1 MQHAVATPEPA
12 SLKWYFTNA
21 AALSAFMMASTTEKE
36 GKMIQEQLVCAL
48 CLDFLKEPKMLACA
62 HSFCRDCLQK
72 TSPRMQDNGA
82 EPTALNDRRQSTG
95 NESELEEDP
104 EVLQC
109 PSCHRNTELANGIE
123 SLSSPIRLTE
133 LLEAMSSQEL
143 EKGRVLLREKEK
155 ELNSLVERDD
165 TELLPKC
172 SEHGKAKEYF
182 CNDCYELLCMR
193 CMMDQH
199 RTHDYA
205 EAIKTLPGCL
215 QSVRSVVQ
223 PAYELVRRVEVSL
236 KQLVQDSES
245 IEANR
250 NICTEAIH
258 EEFNK
263 VRVAIDTREKMLLT
277 TVNKYVDHKLTKVEH
292 QSERLTKAKGKVEQ
306 IASRAE
312 ELLSESLCNL
322 TALIEKDHLSEDL
335 HNQYQSLAEVESEIF
350 DSMFSSTYVGFR
362 DDNIKAVQQQIG
374 LLVSLCE
381 FFPDADS
388 GYYLSRKMTVEG
400 EEDPYIQSVNNTRQ
414 EEEPCRPRSGT
425 VGTNSR
431 IEPIQE
437 EPEEQEFCSNPKAI
451 GNLVRSNSSPA
462 IALKSILERRLSH
475 DLIGS
480 CPPVPI
486 RFNSLRIK
494 TPIIQPLKI
503 IDKLCR
509 SKKEVVH
516 PCGICIGDND
526 CMIVSDVKNHCL
538 RMIASNG
545 KYIDSIGCEGKG
557 SGEFEEPCA
566 LAVDHKRNILVAQRE
581 NPRIQKLT
589 SSGKYSTKFG
599 HKGLRG
605 TSLGEPWGIT
615 VGPDHK
621 IYVSD
626 WDKNCIHVFHSNGR
640 YDTIIGSDKFPS
652 GGETLSLPAG
662 IAVAVDGNLLVADR
676 GSHCVWVLK
685 TNGSVLS
692 RIGSKG
698 HAPGE
703 LFYPFGI
710 AVDKEGNIIITE
722 SGNNR
727 ISVFSSS
734 GAFLKHFGRK
744 GSDPGM
750 FHHPRHVC
758 VNTKG
763 ELIVADELNHRLQ
776 LFKL

>member
-1 MQHAVATPEPA
+1 
-12 SLKWYFTNA
+12 
-21 AALSAFMMASTTEKE
+21 MMATTTDKE
-36 GKMIQEQLVCAL
+36 GKMIQEQLVCAF
-48 CLDFLKEPKMLACA
+48 CFDFLKDPKMLSCA

-72 TSPRMQDNGA
+72 MSAPMQENDP
-82 EPTALNDRRQSTG
+82 EPPALNGQRQSTG
-95 NESELEEDP
+95 NESELEEDA
-104 EVLQC
+104 EVLEC
-109 PSCHRNTELANGIE
+109 PSCHRNTELANGID
-123 SLSSPIRLTE
+123 SLSTPTRLIE
-133 LLEAMSSQEL
+133 LLEAMTNQDL
-143 EKGRVLLREKEK
+143 EKGRVLLKEKEK
-155 ELNSLVERDD
+155 ELNNLVERDD
-165 TELLPKC
+165 TESLPKC
-172 SEHGKAKEYF
+172 SEHGKAKEYY
-182 CNDCYELLCMR
+182 CNDCDELLCMR

-205 EAIKTLPGCL
+205 EAIKMLPSCL
-215 QSVRSVVQ
+215 QSVRSFVQ
-223 PAYELVRRVEVSL
+223 PAFELVGRVEASL

-258 EEFNK
+258 DEFNK
-263 VRVAIDTREKMLLT
+263 VRAVIDTRERMLLT

-292 QSERLTKAKGKVEQ
+292 QSERLTKTKGKVEK
-306 IASRAE
+306 ITSRAG
-312 ELLSESLCNL
+312 ELLRENLCSL
-322 TALIEKDHLSEDL
+322 TAITEKERLAEDM
-335 HNQYQSLAEVESEIF
+335 HDQYQSLAEVESEIF

-362 DDNIKAVQQQIG
+362 DDNIKVVQQQIG
-374 LLVSLCE
+374 QLVSLCE

-400 EEDPYIQSVNNTRQ
+400 EEDPYIQSVNNAKQ
-414 EEEPCRPRSGT
+414 EEELCRPRSET
-425 VGTNSR
+425 VGTSSR

-437 EPEEQEFCSNPKAI
+437 ETEQDEEFYTTPKAL

-462 IALKSILERRLSH
+462 ITLKSVLERRLSN

-494 TPIIQPLKI
+494 APIIQPVKI

-516 PCGICIGDND
+516 PCGVCIGDND

-545 KYIDSIGCEGKG
+545 KYIDSIGCEGKS
-557 SGEFEEPCA
+557 SGEFEEPSA
-566 LAVDHKRNILVAQRE
+566 LAVDHKGNILVAQRE
-581 NPRIQKLT
+581 NPRIQRLT

-626 WDKNCIHVFHSNGR
+626 WDKNCIHVFQGNGR

-727 ISVFSSS
+727 ISMFSSS

-763 ELIVADELNHRLQ
+763 ELVVADELNHRLQ

>member
-1 MQHAVATPEPA
+1 METTATVAIE
-12 SLKWYFTNA
+12 NG
-21 AALSAFMMASTTEKE
+21 
-36 GKMIQEQLVCAL
+36 GKAIQEHLICVI
-48 CLDFLKEPKMLACA
+48 CLDYLKKPKMLSCA
-62 HSFCRDCLQK
+62 HSFCQECLHK
-72 TSPRMQDNGA
+72 VSIRTRTPTDNGETSCPDLVVNGEGIHGA
-82 EPTALNDRRQSTG
+82 NAGNDSDD
-95 NESELEEDP
+95 EDP

-109 PSCHRNTELANGIE
+109 PSCRRNTELTSGGLAG
-123 SLSSPIRLTE
+123 LSTPTRLTE
-133 LLEAMSSQEL
+133 LLESMTAQDMEV
-143 EKGRVLLREKEK
+143 GRLLLKQRQKQ
-155 ELNSLVERDD
+155 LASMVESKDS
-165 TELLPKC
+165 ESLPKC
-172 SEHGKAKEYF
+172 IEHGDAKEFF
-182 CNDCYELLCMR
+182 CRDCDELLCTR
-193 CMMDQH
+193 CLEEEH
-199 RTHDYA
+199 LSHDYGDA
-205 EAIKTLPGCL
+205 VKIF
-215 QSVRSVVQ
+215 
-223 PAYELVRRVEVSL
+223 PAYLSSMQSCIQPGYNLVYRAESSL

-250 NICTEAIH
+250 NICTEAIR

-263 VRVAIDTREKMLLT
+263 VRAAIDTREKMLLT
-277 TVNKYVDHKLTKVEH
+277 TVNKYIDHKLTKVEH
-292 QSERLTKAKGKVEQ
+292 QSERLSKTKENTEKMLT
-306 IASRAE
+306 RAE
-312 ELLSESLCNL
+312 QVLNDSDMSNL
-322 TALIEKDHLSEDL
+322 TALTEKEHISDELRD
-335 HNQYQSLAEVESEIF
+335 QYHALAEVESEIF

-362 DDNIKAVQQQIG
+362 DDNIKAVKQQIG

-381 FFPDADS
+381 FFPDANS

-400 EEDPYIQSVNNTRQ
+400 EEDPYIQSVNNSLQ
-414 EEEPCRPRSGT
+414 LEEPCRPRSIT
-425 VGTNSR
+425 TDATSSQ

-437 EPEEQEFCSNPKAI
+437 ETEEEEAYYSSVQKGHSS
-451 GNLVRSNSSPA
+451 LVRSNSTPA
-462 IALKSILERRLSH
+462 ITLKSAVLSRRSSH
-475 DLIGS
+475 DNIGS

-486 RFNSLRIK
+486 RFNSLRIQ
-494 TPIIQPLKI
+494 TSIVEPVKI

-516 PCGICIGDND
+516 PCGVCIGENN

-545 KYIDSIGCEGKG
+545 KYIDAIGCEGKS

-566 LAVDHKRNILVAQRE
+566 LAVDRKGNIFVAQRE

-605 TSLGEPWGIT
+605 TSLGEPWGIS
-615 VGPDHK
+615 VGPDQK

-626 WDKNCIHVFHSNGR
+626 WDKNCIHVFHGNGR
-640 YDTIIGSDKFPS
+640 YDNLIGSDKFPS

-662 IAVAVDGNLLVADR
+662 IAVTTEGNLLVADR
-676 GSHCVWVLK
+676 GNHCVWVLK

-698 HAPGE
+698 HSPGE
-703 LFYPFGI
+703 LYYPFGI
-710 AVDKEGNIIITE
+710 AVDMNGNIIITE

-727 ISVFSSS
+727 ISIFSSS
-734 GAFLKHFGRK
+734 GAFLKHFGCK
-744 GSDPGM
+744 GSKPGM

>member
-1 MQHAVATPEPA
+1 M
-12 SLKWYFTNA
+12 
-21 AALSAFMMASTTEKE
+21 LSC
-36 GKMIQEQLVCAL
+36 V
-48 CLDFLKEPKMLACA
+48 
-62 HSFCRDCLQK
+62 HSFCRECLQQASVR
-72 TSPRMQDNGA
+72 TTQDSATNGPDPIING
-82 EPTALNDRRQSTG
+82 EEIRRNSSEI
-95 NESELEEDP
+95 ESEEEDL
-104 EVLQC
+104 EVLEC
-109 PSCHRNTELANGIE
+109 PSCRRNTELVSGVD
-123 SLSSPIRLTE
+123 SLPTPTRLVE
-133 LLEAMSSQEL
+133 LLEAMSTQEM
-143 EKGRVLLREKEK
+143 ERGRAMLKERQTLLSRIAEGNKSE
-155 ELNSLVERDD
+155 S
-165 TELLPKC
+165 LPKC
-172 SEHGKAKEYF
+172 NEHDKVKEYF
-182 CNDCYELLCMR
+182 CRDCNKLLCMR
-193 CMMDQH
+193 CMMEEH
-199 RTHDYA
+199 RNHDYS
-205 EAIKTLPGCL
+205 EAVKALPSCL
-215 QSVRSVVQ
+215 DSMRSFIQ
-223 PAYELVRRVEVSL
+223 PAYGLVCRADTSL
-236 KQLVQDSES
+236 KQLMQDSES

-258 EEFNK
+258 EAFDK
-263 VRVAIDTREKMLLT
+263 VRAAIDTRERMLLT

-292 QSERLTKAKGKVEQ
+292 QNERLNKTKENTHKMLAK
-306 IASRAE
+306 AE
-312 ELLSESLCNL
+312 ELLGDDFCDLLAL
-322 TALIEKDHLSEDL
+322 TEMEHTAEELQDQQHSI
-335 HNQYQSLAEVESEIF
+335 AEVESEIF
-350 DSMFSSTYVGFR
+350 ESMFSSTYVGFR

-400 EEDPYIQSVNNTRQ
+400 EEDPYIQTVSNARQ
-414 EEEPCRPRSGT
+414 EEIPRKRADT
-425 VGTNSR
+425 VGTSPR

-437 EPEEQEFCSNPKAI
+437 EPEEEAFYNTVPNTHSS
-451 GNLVRSNSSPA
+451 LVRSNSTPA
-462 IALKSILERRLSH
+462 MVLKSAVLARRFSH

-486 RFNSLRIK
+486 RFNSLRIT
-494 TPIIQPLKI
+494 TPIIKPVKV

-516 PCGICIGDND
+516 PCGVCIGEND

-545 KYIDSIGCEGKG
+545 KYIDAIGHEGKS

-566 LAVDHKRNILVAQRE
+566 LAVDKKKSILVAQRE

-589 SSGKYSTKFG
+589 PSGKYTTKFG
-599 HKGLRG
+599 HKGIRG
-605 TSLGEPWGIT
+605 TSLGEPWGVT
-615 VGPDHK
+615 VAPDQR

-626 WDKNCIHVFHSNGR
+626 WDKNCIHIFHSNGR

-652 GGETLSLPAG
+652 GGEYLSLPAG
-662 IAVAVDGNLLVADR
+662 IAMTNDGNLLVADR
-676 GSHCVWVLK
+676 GNHCVWVLT

-698 HAPGE
+698 RAPGE

-710 AVDKEGNIIITE
+710 AVDREGNVIISE

-727 ISVFSSS
+727 ISIFSSS

-744 GSDPGM
+744 GSEPGM

-763 ELIVADELNHRLQ
+763 ELVVADELNHRLQ

>member
-1 MQHAVATPEPA
+1 MLSCAHVFCRECLQKMRAQTQDDSPEPA
-12 SLKWYFTNA
+12 
-21 AALSAFMMASTTEKE
+21 
-36 GKMIQEQLVCAL
+36 
-48 CLDFLKEPKMLACA
+48 
-62 HSFCRDCLQK
+62 
-72 TSPRMQDNGA
+72 
-82 EPTALNDRRQSTG
+82 ALNGSRHSTG
-95 NESELEEDP
+95 NESEIEEDT
-104 EVLQC
+104 EVLEC

-123 SLSSPIRLTE
+123 GLSSPTRLTK
-133 LLEAMSSQEL
+133 LLEAMTSEEV
-143 EKGRVLLREKEK
+143 EKGRVLLKEKER

-165 TELLPKC
+165 TESLPKC
-172 SEHGKAKEYF
+172 SEHGKAKEYY
-182 CNDCYELLCMR
+182 CRDCDEVLCMR

-199 RTHDYA
+199 RTHDYT
-205 EAIKTLPGCL
+205 EAIKTLPSCL
-215 QSVRSVVQ
+215 QSVRSLVQ
-223 PAYELVRRVEVSL
+223 PAYELVGRVEASL
-236 KQLVQDSES
+236 KQLMQDSES

-258 EEFNK
+258 DAFNK
-263 VRVAIDTREKMLLT
+263 VRAAIDTRETMLLT
-277 TVNKYVDHKLTKVEH
+277 TVNKYIDHKLTKVEH
-292 QSERLTKAKGKVEQ
+292 QSERLNKTKGTAQKMV
-306 IASRAE
+306 SRAE
-312 ELLSESLCNL
+312 EVLSENYCNL
-322 TALIEKDHLSEDL
+322 TALTEKEHLADDL
-335 HNQYQSLAEVESEIF
+335 QDQCHSVAEVESEIF

-400 EEDPYIQSVNNTRQ
+400 EEDPYIQSVNNGRQ
-414 EEEPCRPRSGT
+414 EEEPYRQRSGT
-425 VGTNSR
+425 VGT

-437 EPEEQEFCSNPKAI
+437 EPEEEEVLYSTHKAHT
-451 GNLVRSNSSPA
+451 NLIRSNSSPA
-462 IALKSILERRLSH
+462 IALKAVLERRLSH

-494 TPIIQPLKI
+494 TPIIEPVKI

-545 KYIDSIGCEGKG
+545 KYIDSIGCEGKS

-581 NPRIQKLT
+581 NPRIQRLT

-615 VGPDHK
+615 VGPDQK

-685 TNGSVLS
+685 TNGTVLS

-727 ISVFSSS
+727 VSVFSSS

-763 ELIVADELNHRLQ
+763 ELVVADELNHRLQ